1 MFGLNCILR
10 YIISDIHHLYVS
22 EIKTFLFS
30 ALISS
35 SYVIF
40 DRLRYMEYWV

>member
-1 MFGLNCILR
+1 MFGLNYILR
-10 YIISDIHHLYVS
+10 YIMSRIYHLYVS

-30 ALISS
+30 ALIPS

-40 DRLRYMEYWV
+40 DQLRYMEYWV